1 MAQSPRGLIKSAT
14 NGADLYGFTAQFQK
28 RLDALGEISVD
39 EFLERYERPEQ
50 YVDSLSYDPVSDEF
64 SAKPGPRLF
73 VNRTVATTGSQFF
86 FWLE

>member
-1 MAQSPRGLIKSAT
+1 M
-14 NGADLYGFTAQFQK
+14 AQFQK

-64 SAKPGPRLF
+64 SAKP
-73 VNRTVATTGSQFF
+73 
-86 FWLE
+86 

>member
-1 MAQSPRGLIKSAT
+1 MVLSLGLAAQSPQGLLKSAT
-14 NGADLYGFTAQFQK
+14 NGADLYGFMAQFQK

-64 SAKPGPRLF
+64 SAKP
-73 VNRTVATTGSQFF
+73 
-86 FWLE
+86 